1 MQKFE
6 FKLDHARHNASHC
19 LAPGLFR
26 ALKRGERRT
35 TKLDVVYQI
44 SPGQKIEFSGP
55 EPLGADD
62 LRVLQGL
69 VALGGPEGKI
79 LTPTPK
85 KSTGIELRQLL
96 ELRWGATS
104 EDAIVVEASY
114 RRLAKEIGYSQID
127 CIKPIKVCIERLWK
141 VSVIV
146 QYGNQRRGFRLLADY
161 RSDSAT
167 QGFHIALNPL
177 LADSIFGKQR
187 HIRISM
193 AEVRALKGEAA
204 RLIHQRL
211 CGWINPGSSRT
222 VQLSTLCEYVFPTK
236 ASASTTRKRLSR
248 IRLSLEEL
256 RAIGW
261 TITEYSKGRF
271 EILRPHINSHAPH
284 TNCHKVRVN
293 SHTQNA
299 GSSVV
304 SSDSGTPT
312 DLI

>member
-1 MQKFE
+1 
-6 FKLDHARHNASHC
+6 
-19 LAPGLFR
+19 
-26 ALKRGERRT
+26 
-35 TKLDVVYQI
+35 VVYQI
-44 SPGQKIEFSGP
+44 GPDQTIEFSGP

-85 KSTGIELRQLL
+85 KSEGIALRQLL

-114 RRLAKEIGYSQID
+114 RRLAREIGYSQID
-127 CIKPIKVCIERLWK
+127 CIKPIKVSIERLWK

-177 LADSIFGKQR
+177 LADSIFGRQR

-193 AEVRALKGEAA
+193 AEVRALKGETA

-211 CGWINPGSSRT
+211 CGWINPSYGDFW
-222 VQLSTLCEYVFPTK
+222 C
-236 ASASTTRKRLSR
+236 TRR
-248 IRLSLEEL
+248 
-256 RAIGW
+256 
-261 TITEYSKGRF
+261 
-271 EILRPHINSHAPH
+271 
-284 TNCHKVRVN
+284 
-293 SHTQNA
+293 
-299 GSSVV
+299 
-304 SSDSGTPT
+304 
-312 DLI
+312 